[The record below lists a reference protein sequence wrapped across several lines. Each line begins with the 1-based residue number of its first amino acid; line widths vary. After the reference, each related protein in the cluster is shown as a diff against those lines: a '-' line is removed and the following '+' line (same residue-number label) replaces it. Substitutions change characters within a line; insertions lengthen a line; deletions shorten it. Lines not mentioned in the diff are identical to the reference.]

1 MDEFLGCSDK
11 VRPKFVKQTQL
22 LENKKNGES
31 ENLDKEFRSR
41 GKLRDICFTLGN
53 RFSRVIAGTTGNLNP
68 SVMFHGKIYHGK
80 SHLPWCV

>member
-1 MDEFLGCSDK
+1 MDEFLGYSDK

-31 ENLDKEFRSR
+31 ENLDKEFRRR

-53 RFSRVIAGTTGNLNP
+53 RFSRVTAGTTGN
-68 SVMFHGKIYHGK
+68 
-80 SHLPWCV
+80 

>member
-1 MDEFLGCSDK
+1 MDEFLGWSDK

-53 RFSRVIAGTTGNLNP
+53 RFSRVTAGTTGN
-68 SVMFHGKIYHGK
+68 
-80 SHLPWCV
+80 

>member
-11 VRPKFVKQTQL
+11 VRSKFVKQTQL
-22 LENKKNGES
+22 LENNKNNS

-53 RFSRVIAGTTGNLNP
+53 RFSRVTTGTTGN
-68 SVMFHGKIYHGK
+68 
-80 SHLPWCV
+80 